1 MIPSNTNGNTI
12 PQDPPS
18 TAYHTAMTSHHDNKH
33 NNDKHTYSLP
43 SLSLANQ
50 HFETWFQLIVE
61 KLENM
66 VNEYVALKDMM
77 EDWTTEILK
86 AVRMTSTGDNTP
98 TGNTPHWP
106 MQISS
111 PVPNK
116 NDEYF
121 GNIQHKDNEKLDNNG
136 NTHQSRSQRTP
147 TARNRHE
154 TPSVRQPTDTLA
166 HYSQPILPWTY
177 QHLASYL
184 ALAEVACPWNV
195 EPG

>member
-1 MIPSNTNGNTI
+1 
-12 PQDPPS
+12 
-18 TAYHTAMTSHHDNKH
+18 
-33 NNDKHTYSLP
+33 
-43 SLSLANQ
+43 
-50 HFETWFQLIVE
+50 
-61 KLENM
+61 M
-66 VNEYVALKDMM
+66 VNEYAALKDMM